1 LVDVFG
7 WQVRWAVGNHRAQ
20 LAIGDSAA
28 IAVVQGEI
36 SAGSAIDHVMVRV
49 ADVTTRRRRVLAKG
63 VAVGEIA
70 EFPYGERQYIVSDF
84 AGRP

>member
-36 SAGSAIDHVMVRV
+36 SAGSSIDHVTVRV
-49 ADVTTRRRRVLAKG
+49 ADVWSRSTGWPADATTAAAQRPRRVAR
-63 VAVGEIA
+63 ENT
-70 EFPYGERQYIVSDF
+70 
-84 AGRP
+84 